1 MNQRL
6 RLKIGENEIEV
17 EGDKRFIE
25 QHLKFFLDKYDT
37 PRLPEQKIDAKKPVR
52 GGEVLVDKSK
62 KILSPAEFVRQKNP
76 QGGREKL
83 IVLAKYLEDYE
94 NLSEFKGKDI
104 NRVAHQAKIG
114 KIDPSYYPLAVKQG
128 LLNKIKHGCYQLTLT
143 GEDAVLAMT
152 NPQSK

>member
-1 MNQRL
+1 M
-6 RLKIGENEIEV
+6 
-17 EGDKRFIE
+17 
-25 QHLKFFLDKYDT
+25 
-37 PRLPEQKIDAKKPVR
+37 
-52 GGEVLVDKSK
+52 
-62 KILSPAEFVRQKNP
+62 
-76 QGGREKL
+76 
-83 IVLAKYLEDYE
+83 AKYLEDYE